1 MTQSRKPPVKILFV
15 CVGNAC
21 RSQMAEGFANHFRK
35 GRVVA
40 HSAGSHPLGLIAEDT
55 HTVMNEKGI
64 SVDEQCSKGLRDV
77 AMADMDVVV
86 TMGREVECPVPAD
99 FKGRV
104 VEWDV
109 PDPFGRGIESFRAAR
124 DMIEEHVR
132 ELLAELLAPKRPA

>member
-1 MTQSRKPPVKILFV
+1 
-15 CVGNAC
+15 
-21 RSQMAEGFANHFRK
+21 MAEGWAKHFGKR
-35 GRVVA
+35 RVEA
-40 HSAGSHPLGLIAEDT
+40 HSAGSHPLGMIAEDT

-86 TMGREVECPVPAD
+86 TMGHEVECPVPVD

-109 PDPFGRGIESFRAAR
+109 PDPFGRGIESFRNAR
-124 DMIEEHVR
+124 DMIEQHVR
-132 ELLAELLAPKRPA
+132 ELLADLLAPKSSA